1 MPLNSADSIKKYSH
15 IFSDVDRMMF
25 DEFQS
30 ENNDY
35 CPNEVQKFISV
46 LTSVARGQGKQL
58 RYVPVNMLS
67 DPVSLL
73 TP

>member
-1 MPLNSADSIKKYSH
+1 
-15 IFSDVDRMMF
+15 MF

-46 LTSVARGQGKQL
+46 HTSVARGQGKQL
-58 RYVPVNMLS
+58 RYVPVYMLS
-67 DPVSLL
+67 NPVTLL
-73 TP
+73 NPYYIEWAYRTDCRLIPSF